1 VRFLADVGVS
11 ITTVEGLRAADHDA
25 VHLREEGLIRL
36 PDAEI
41 ASKAVRERRIVLTFD
56 LDFGDILA
64 AARAQ
69 APSVI
74 IFRLR
79 NQTPAAVNPRLFRVI
94 ADCESELASG
104 AIIIVEDEGYR
115 VRQLPI
121 HQ

>member
-1 VRFLADVGVS
+1 V
-11 ITTVEGLRAADHDA
+11 
-25 VHLREEGLIRL
+25 
-36 PDAEI
+36 
-41 ASKAVRERRIVLTFD
+41 KAVREGRIVLTFD

-64 AARAQ
+64 VSHNE

-94 ADCESELASG
+94 SECEAELASG

-115 VRQLPI
+115 VRRLPI
-121 HQ
+121 RH

>member
-1 VRFLADVGVS
+1 MGVS
-11 ITTVEGLRAADHDA
+11 MTTVVALRAAAHDA
-25 VHLREEGLIRL
+25 VHLREQGLFRL
-36 PDAEI
+36 PDPDIVA
-41 ASKAVRERRIVLTFD
+41 KAAGERRIVLTFD

-64 AARAQ
+64 VARTE

-94 ADCESELASG
+94 RECESELATG
-104 AIIIVEDEGYR
+104 AVVIVEDEGYR

-121 HQ
+121 RR